1 MADAN
6 VVGQVLDLL
15 PTDAKIGETLWD
27 QDRVT
32 ALLDQGNSVNQLMAR
47 FWNAKAAESATMID
61 VSESGSSR
69 SLSTIHENAVRMARY
84 WDDRVKADEDAITPP
99 ETAKASAT
107 SHRARRV

>member
-6 VVGQVLDLL
+6 VVSQVLDLL
-15 PTDAKIGETLWD
+15 PVNAKVGETPWD
-27 QDRVT
+27 QDRVII
-32 ALLDQGNSVNQLMAR
+32 LLDQGNSVNKLMSR

-84 WDDRVKADEDAITPP
+84 WDDRVKIEEDAAVAVPVRS
-99 ETAKASAT
+99 SAVN
-107 SHRARRV
+107 HRARRV

>member
-6 VVGQVLDLL
+6 VVEQVLDLL
-15 PTDAKIGETLWD
+15 PTEAKIGEALWD
-27 QDRVT
+27 QERV
-32 ALLDQGNSVNQLMAR
+32 AILLDQGNSVNQLMSR

-84 WDDRVKADEDAITPP
+84 WDDRVKADLDAITPP
-99 ETAKASAT
+99 TPAKAPAA

>member
-15 PTDAKIGETLWD
+15 PTEAKIGETAWD
-27 QDRVT
+27 QERVIT
-32 ALLDQGNSVNQLMAR
+32 LLDQGNSVNQLMSR
-47 FWNAKAAESATMID
+47 FWNAKAAETASLID
-61 VSESGSSR
+61 ISESGSSR

-84 WDDRVKADEDAITPP
+84 WDDRVKADQDAAVEVPIRT
-99 ETAKASAT
+99 SAV